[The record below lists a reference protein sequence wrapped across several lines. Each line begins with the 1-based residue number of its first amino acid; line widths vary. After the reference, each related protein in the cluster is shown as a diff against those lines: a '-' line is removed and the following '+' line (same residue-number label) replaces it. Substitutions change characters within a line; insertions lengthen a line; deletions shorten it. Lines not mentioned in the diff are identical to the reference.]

1 MHDLQKNFFKKLCV
15 FQAGELTQQH
25 SLLTFYLY
33 YFGSFPKQLFRHLLH
48 LCVCVFPHVH
58 MCGCA
63 WVCECKCN
71 NAYMEVKEQLVEV
84 WFSLSQF
91 WFCRYNFGY
100 QVWWQVLNHIAVCL
114 PNSLNMFI
122 NSHIQ
127 IHVKEAMFLKLSK
140 GYNENVIWEHL

>member
-1 MHDLQKNFFKKLCV
+1 MCISGWRVDSAVLTINILLILLWQFSKV
-15 FQAGELTQQH
+15 AIQA
-25 SLLTFYLY
+25 
-33 YFGSFPKQLFRHLLH
+33 SFT

-63 WVCECKCN
+63 WVCECKRN
-71 NAYMEVKEQLVEV
+71 NAYMKVKEQLVEV

-140 GYNENVIWEHL
+140 GYNENVICEHL